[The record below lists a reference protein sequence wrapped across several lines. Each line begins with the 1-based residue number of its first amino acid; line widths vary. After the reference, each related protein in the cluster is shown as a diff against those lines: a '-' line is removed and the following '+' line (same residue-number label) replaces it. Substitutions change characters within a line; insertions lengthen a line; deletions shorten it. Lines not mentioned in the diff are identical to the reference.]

1 MVSKL
6 EIIAREIG
14 LFLLVLVIVKIT
26 FNLYNYMI
34 ILIRII
40 LTAINSFFSKL
51 YIVYDK
57 ITIINFNIILNI
69 EIIIIKKDEKID
81 S

>member
-14 LFLLVLVIVKIT
+14 HFLLVLVIVKIT

>member
-14 LFLLVLVIVKIT
+14 HFLLVLVIVKIT

-34 ILIRII
+34 ILICII
-40 LTAINSFFSKL
+40 LTAINSFFL
-51 YIVYDK
+51 
-57 ITIINFNIILNI
+57 
-69 EIIIIKKDEKID
+69 EIIYCL
-81 S
+81 

>member
-1 MVSKL
+1 
-6 EIIAREIG
+6 
-14 LFLLVLVIVKIT
+14 
-26 FNLYNYMI
+26 MI

-51 YIVYDK
+51 YFVYDK